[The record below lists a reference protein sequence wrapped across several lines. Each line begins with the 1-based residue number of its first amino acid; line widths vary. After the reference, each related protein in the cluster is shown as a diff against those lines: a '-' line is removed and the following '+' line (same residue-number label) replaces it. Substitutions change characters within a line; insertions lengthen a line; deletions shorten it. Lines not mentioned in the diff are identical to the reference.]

1 MAEVRSLTRDVGAL
15 REALRQEEKKRE
27 RLAAHAKGCEEA
39 ATGAQAQVKQ
49 LAYVNSKLEQELHT
63 VRERAEA
70 SSAKSRGGLEAV
82 RLRLAE
88 VEGSVHQRSVQAHR
102 HVQRVHSL
110 VQDLQ
115 AAVMPLAVAAAA
127 GQPPHA
133 AALKSPFP
141 GRGSGREG
149 AQQAWQPKQ
158 LHRHFSSVFGGL
170 SQLAALFSGSSA
182 KEQGGA
188 AALLLIAPDGST
200 KSVRWQDQSCCGKP
214 GDHSGASPAGSA
226 GASSRDGG
234 CHGAAGSAAAAAAA
248 AAGTGADQQDRE
260 RLARE
265 VQRLRAALAEARQ
278 RLTTAEAASSSS
290 GAGGGRVEA
299 AMRQLEAVVPQYRAA
314 ASSLQ
319 GQVNVLKEKLAAA
332 EREHAALQ
340 EELSKWRSV
349 AQTHEASYAEAA
361 ARLHTQEAQSLAAN
375 TQVQSQTGRLQS
387 DVEGLRRRCA
397 ELASRLKES
406 QHTVEQLQGS
416 LASTQKLSETQQQ
429 TIAQLEGTIQEQQAD
444 IRSALE
450 LVSSQPK
457 KGAAANFLD
466 EDWAEELFHG
476 ADSGGGPQAEYLTG
490 HFSSSSWQA
499 ETGSGGYGLPG
510 SAAVPGDAA
519 AGWTDGFCG
528 GPGTQARTWAPDADE
543 FGGADPSPWHI
554 PAVGGADSWWQASG
568 SRPASPAKSAAAA
581 AGLRCPPQQQ
591 QQQRGKKQ
599 PASAAHSQRKSPAP
613 CPALSSVEA
622 DIAGLEAA
630 LKTALGDLHF

>member
-1 MAEVRSLTRDVGAL
+1 MRSLTRDVGAL

-88 VEGSVHQRSVQAHR
+88 VDGSVHQRSVQAHR

-149 AQQAWQPKQ
+149 AQQAWQPEQ

-214 GDHSGASPAGSA
+214 AGDHSGASPAGSA

-340 EELSKWRSV
+340 EE
-349 AQTHEASYAEAA
+349 
-361 ARLHTQEAQSLAAN
+361 
-375 TQVQSQTGRLQS
+375 
-387 DVEGLRRRCA
+387 
-397 ELASRLKES
+397 ASRM
-406 QHTVEQLQGS
+406 
-416 LASTQKLSETQQQ
+416 
-429 TIAQLEGTIQEQQAD
+429 
-444 IRSALE
+444 
-450 LVSSQPK
+450 
-457 KGAAANFLD
+457 
-466 EDWAEELFHG
+466 
-476 ADSGGGPQAEYLTG
+476 
-490 HFSSSSWQA
+490 
-499 ETGSGGYGLPG
+499 PG
-510 SAAVPGDAA
+510 
-519 AGWTDGFCG
+519 
-528 GPGTQARTWAPDADE
+528 RE
-543 FGGADPSPWHI
+543 
-554 PAVGGADSWWQASG
+554 
-568 SRPASPAKSAAAA
+568 R
-581 AGLRCPPQQQ
+581 
-591 QQQRGKKQ
+591 
-599 PASAAHSQRKSPAP
+599 
-613 CPALSSVEA
+613 
-622 DIAGLEAA
+622 
-630 LKTALGDLHF
+630 